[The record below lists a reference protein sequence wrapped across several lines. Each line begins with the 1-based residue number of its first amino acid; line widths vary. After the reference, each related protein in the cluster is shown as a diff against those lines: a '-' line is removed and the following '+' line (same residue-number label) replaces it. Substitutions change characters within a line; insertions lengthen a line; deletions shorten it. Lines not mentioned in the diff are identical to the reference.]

1 MLLLAA
7 GTTGTANPPSI
18 CPMGPLSKPP
28 TQLNPISASDKST
41 KEWLE
46 TPPWRWGAGEWRR
59 FLSASLLRLTAHH
72 HPSGTSAHCYPSHD
86 PLTQQRSTKVIQAE
100 PSLRAHMT
108 QATQAKVMASFNKQD
123 FSYTL
128 PIYLSLPNLIK
139 MMPLL
144 VNKNNNNNNF
154 NMGPPY
160 QAPMFSTNMME
171 TPLDK
176 ASQQYIAAHTR
187 NMSRGYGGQRTN
199 TSMRITKPSS
209 ASTSP
214 RYPFSQ
220 SKRKT
225 LIGDGFQ
232 NLYTQPAAAAYLPTP
247 AAEFP
252 VEFMYDPETKPTTTA
267 RPVSWHPSSQQ
278 VAYSQP
284 YPQESTMAFAPYPSY
299 QDFGACTQFQQLP
312 PTPSV
317 YSGSN
322 SPCSASFSPLTLPY
336 PSVDFQQSQHQYAS
350 PATQLYQPAPESP
363 QSMAG
368 MTGDLSYAA
377 FSKAEGN
384 VMGWTSY
391 APSSSGLDTYTAP
404 PTPNN
409 FELPEQFTNTKMA
422 SEEPISYEAPE
433 DDESDGEILY
443 GMGLYDPPETNEP
456 ADMDL
461 HQSTVFSLLGNA
473 AVYEKPSGKGLK
485 LEDAWEPPASD
496 DEEDNEEQED
506 DEEEEED

>member
-1 MLLLAA
+1 MEMGCWRVEAVSFRFIAPLDRPPPPPPIWNLRPLLSCTTRRRHSQCIRHGTNSNAVLNGLA
-7 GTTGTANPPSI
+7 
-18 CPMGPLSKPP
+18 
-28 TQLNPISASDKST
+28 
-41 KEWLE
+41 
-46 TPPWRWGAGEWRR
+46 
-59 FLSASLLRLTAHH
+59 
-72 HPSGTSAHCYPSHD
+72 SHD
-86 PLTQQRSTKVIQAE
+86 PLTQQQSTKVQAPQYVIQAE

-128 PIYLSLPNLIK
+128 PIYLSLQNFK

-144 VNKNNNNNNF
+144 VNKNNNNNNNNNF
-154 NMGPPY
+154 NMGLPY

-299 QDFGACTQFQQLP
+299 PDFGACTQFQQLP

-336 PSVDFQQSQHQYAS
+336 PGVDFQQSQHQYAS
-350 PATQLYQPAPESP
+350 PGTQLYQPAPESP

-433 DDESDGEILY
+433 DDGSDGEILY

-506 DEEEEED
+506 DEEEEEED

>member
-1 MLLLAA
+1 
-7 GTTGTANPPSI
+7 
-18 CPMGPLSKPP
+18 
-28 TQLNPISASDKST
+28 
-41 KEWLE
+41 
-46 TPPWRWGAGEWRR
+46 
-59 FLSASLLRLTAHH
+59 
-72 HPSGTSAHCYPSHD
+72 
-86 PLTQQRSTKVIQAE
+86 
-100 PSLRAHMT
+100 
-108 QATQAKVMASFNKQD
+108 
-123 FSYTL
+123 
-128 PIYLSLPNLIK
+128 
-139 MMPLL
+139 MPLL
-144 VNKNNNNNNF
+144 VNQNNNNNF
-154 NMGPPY
+154 NMGQSY

-187 NMSRGYGGQRTN
+187 NMSRGYGGQKTT

-214 RYPFSQ
+214 RYSFSQ

-252 VEFMYDPETKPTTTA
+252 VEFMYDPETKPATTA
-267 RPVSWHPSSQQ
+267 RPISWHPSSQQ

-284 YPQESTMAFAPYPSY
+284 YPQESAMAFAPYPSY

-322 SPCSASFSPLTLPY
+322 SPCSASFSPLSLPY

-350 PATQLYQPAPESP
+350 PGIQLYQPAPESP

-368 MTGDLSYAA
+368 MVGDISYAD

-409 FELPEQFTNTKMA
+409 FELPEQFTNTKVA
-422 SEEPISYEAPE
+422 SEEPVSYEAPE

-443 GMGLYDPPETNEP
+443 GMGLYDPPETHEP
-456 ADMDL
+456 ADMDF
-461 HQSTVFSLLGNA
+461 HQSTVSSLLGNA
-473 AVYEKPSGKGLK
+473 AAYEKPSGKGLK

-506 DEEEEED
+506 DEEEEEED